1 MKDLIGASSQGG
13 LSVLA
18 ELRKAKKEVERL
30 TKANAKLKKENW
42 DLRQYK

>member
-1 MKDLIGASSQGG
+1 LM
-13 LSVLA
+13 

-42 DLRQYK
+42 DLR